1 MASEASSDDVPHS
14 ELKEI
19 IKLMWGANVKD
30 DVFKRWAQGGLQNII
45 LTHIF
50 YVR

>member
-19 IKLMWGANVKD
+19 IKLMWGTNVKD
-30 DVFKRWAQGGLQNII
+30 DVFKRWAQGGS
-45 LTHIF
+45 
-50 YVR
+50 